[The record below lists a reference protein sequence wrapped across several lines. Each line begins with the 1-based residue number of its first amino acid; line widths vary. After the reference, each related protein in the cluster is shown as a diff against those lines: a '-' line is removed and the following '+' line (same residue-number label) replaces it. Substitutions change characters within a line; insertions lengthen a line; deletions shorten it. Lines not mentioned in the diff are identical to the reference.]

1 MDELISS
8 SIGETFDWHLDRPT
22 LMFSYHPQNRDVK
35 FPESRPIK
43 QIFKRISKRGRLR
56 LKQLLSV
63 YQDDHPSKATLIY
76 NLDTERKAII
86 HVELTSSSPQS
97 VCGRLKIQSII
108 PRQVDSEWILMS
120 FLKDQRKGVVVADVD
135 LNILC
140 VNQQLLNLFDVR
152 EEDIVGRD
160 LSALSSSSST
170 QVALRTLKDE
180 NRGLDSWGGV
190 IEFEKRNGDRV
201 THEIDVKKLYWCTEN
216 VVYLIRVSEVT
227 GLQLDLNEGTNTHWK
242 SSLDLPDRKALAE
255 AINGMSCKDQVL
267 LITCIKPDFHKSVKE
282 EANRRLALALKQL
295 SLPLVMAKVDEGVY
309 CIVSKLCPQNF
320 KDSHAITKLLRKLRK
335 ELKNH
340 VHDLIYRDIINGL
353 WGIDI
358 LGIDGSTSE
367 QVIERTIQTMQLHDR
382 RKGPYAFFNPQLIED
397 ATREQKQVS
406 IVLEAIRLRN
416 IDVAFQPIIDLK
428 SGEIHRFEALCRFGD
443 VAKLFSVQNLID
455 TAEKLGVVHVLDK
468 IVAEKALRGFA
479 KIQSKF
485 AGNQNISLN
494 CSLVDADE
502 KLKVFDEL
510 CSVIQKFKPEQ
521 SSVTVEIT
529 ESAYFDNSLMDSKEV
544 VKARKNGID
553 IAVDDFGSGN
563 SSFQYFNNLK
573 FDCIKIDKSFI
584 SNIDSVRHKFLAVKM
599 LTELAHELDVKVVV
613 EGVETLS
620 ELKTVQSL
628 DVDYVQGY
636 FFSRPRPLDDILQ
649 CENLNDL
656 IQNRSSNRG
665 VIVTS

>member
-1 MDELISS
+1 
-8 SIGETFDWHLDRPT
+8 
-22 LMFSYHPQNRDVK
+22 
-35 FPESRPIK
+35 
-43 QIFKRISKRGRLR
+43 
-56 LKQLLSV
+56 
-63 YQDDHPSKATLIY
+63 
-76 NLDTERKAII
+76 
-86 HVELTSSSPQS
+86 
-97 VCGRLKIQSII
+97 
-108 PRQVDSEWILMS
+108 
-120 FLKDQRKGVVVADVD
+120 
-135 LNILC
+135 
-140 VNQQLLNLFDVR
+140 
-152 EEDIVGRD
+152 
-160 LSALSSSSST
+160 
-170 QVALRTLKDE
+170 
-180 NRGLDSWGGV
+180 
-190 IEFEKRNGDRV
+190 
-201 THEIDVKKLYWCTEN
+201 
-216 VVYLIRVSEVT
+216 
-227 GLQLDLNEGTNTHWK
+227 
-242 SSLDLPDRKALAE
+242 
-255 AINGMSCKDQVL
+255 
-267 LITCIKPDFHKSVKE
+267 
-282 EANRRLALALKQL
+282 
-295 SLPLVMAKVDEGVY
+295 
-309 CIVSKLCPQNF
+309 
-320 KDSHAITKLLRKLRK
+320 
-335 ELKNH
+335 
-340 VHDLIYRDIINGL
+340 
-353 WGIDI
+353 
-358 LGIDGSTSE
+358 
-367 QVIERTIQTMQLHDR
+367 MQLHDR

-510 CSVIQKFKPEQ
+510 CTVIQKFKPEQ

-584 SNIDSVRHKFLAVKM
+584 SSIDSIRHKFLAVKM

-628 DVDYVQGY
+628 NVDYVQGY

-649 CENLNDL
+649 CDNLNDL